1 MMRIL
6 KSLHNQTMIY
16 QNGLENMFGKNN
28 TLIHRYS
35 FLFKI
40 NVLKKLLV
48 PKTFILFHFFNLS
61 VMKFLENMSGNKTE
75 MEWLE
80 GFDKMLG
87 INITSVFGEF
97 KNIDIIQNDFQC
109 LMPGSGNT
117 KCGNLTVPLR

>member
-1 MMRIL
+1 
-6 KSLHNQTMIY
+6 
-16 QNGLENMFGKNN
+16 
-28 TLIHRYS
+28 
-35 FLFKI
+35 
-40 NVLKKLLV
+40 
-48 PKTFILFHFFNLS
+48 
-61 VMKFLENMSGNKTE
+61 MKFLENMSGNKTE